1 MNILSVFSRKSKSKI
16 QLLFEKIL
24 ESCKNEILKDRII
37 NIPYIITNNKKFPLY
52 GLHSTTYT
60 ALQNIYENGFAANKG
75 ERLGIAQND
84 PIVAMFTIPFSI
96 NYEEL
101 IPNVGTRPD
110 ITVTISNGI
119 TRSIL
124 YSNDNNHD
132 YLTFPIILACFTNL
146 DKVKISDTWITCY
159 DKNDI
164 HIVGHFDIKI
174 KKDKNY
180 EEYIEYG
187 KSNQEKFQIKHYAKM
202 LELQYIVN
210 FSKNIDFEE
219 KNTIPISINNLIS
232 IKDSKL
238 GGKSKKRK
246 HKLGGISKKRK
257 HKLRINNLHITR
269 KIKKNY
275 L

>member
-1 MNILSVFSRKSKSKI
+1 MNFRTMFSSKNKI

-37 NIPYIITNNKKFPLY
+37 NIPNLITNNKKFPLY
-52 GLHSTTYT
+52 GLHSTTYSV
-60 ALQNIYENGFAANKG
+60 LQNIYENGFAANIGKRIG
-75 ERLGIAQND
+75 LDQDDQVI
-84 PIVAMFTIPFSI
+84 AMFAIPFSI

-101 IPNVGTRPD
+101 IPNVGTNPN
-110 ITVTISNGI
+110 ITITISNGI
-119 TRSIL
+119 NRSIL
-124 YSNDNNHD
+124 YPNDNHNDDD
-132 YLTFPIILACFTNL
+132 YLTFPIILACFTDS
-146 DKVKISDTWITCY
+146 DKVKISDLIYCY

-174 KKDKNY
+174 KKDKNF
-180 EEYIEYG
+180 EKYIEY
-187 KSNQEKFQIKHYAKM
+187 KQNIHQINDETKKEMLQIKSYAKM

-210 FSKNIDFEE
+210 FSRNIKFEE
-219 KNTIPISINNLIS
+219 ENTIPIS

-238 GGKSKKRK
+238 GGKSNKRK
-246 HKLGGISKKRK
+246 HQ
-257 HKLRINNLHITR
+257 LRINKSRITR

>member
-1 MNILSVFSRKSKSKI
+1 MNILSVFSRKSKSKSKI
-16 QLLFEKIL
+16 QLLYEKIL

-75 ERLGIAQND
+75 KRIGIAQND

-101 IPNVGTRPD
+101 IPNVGTNPN

-119 TRSIL
+119 NRSIL
-124 YSNDNNHD
+124 YPNDNDNNDD

-146 DKVKISDTWITCY
+146 DKIKISDTRITSY

-180 EEYIEYG
+180 EEYIEYR
-187 KSNQEKFQIKHYAKM
+187 KSDQEKFRIKHYAKM

-219 KNTIPISINNLIS
+219 KNTIPISIKNPIS

-238 GGKSKKRK
+238 GGK
-246 HKLGGISKKRK
+246 SKKRK

>member
-1 MNILSVFSRKSKSKI
+1 MNIPSVFSRKSKI

-75 ERLGIAQND
+75 ERIGIAQND

-101 IPNVGTRPD
+101 IPNVGTKPD

-119 TRSIL
+119 NRSIL
-124 YSNDNNHD
+124 YPNDNDNNDD

-146 DKVKISDTWITCY
+146 DKVKINNAWITCY

-180 EEYIEYG
+180 EEYIEY
-187 KSNQEKFQIKHYAKM
+187 KKNSDQEKFQIKLYAKM

-219 KNTIPISINNLIS
+219 KNTIPISIKNPIS

-238 GGKSKKRK
+238 GGK
-246 HKLGGISKKRK
+246 SKKRK